1 MKEEQEEI
9 HLRDYWKVIL
19 KRRNSVLTFFSVIV
33 IVVTIG
39 TLTTTPVYKATTRL
53 LIDREYKN
61 LAELREI
68 YYYDPYSEDYYQT
81 QYELIKSTA
90 TAMRVVKNL
99 NLEENPEFNTALKK
113 TEIGF
118 FHSLLIGIRKIFS
131 SNQTTDKR
139 EAFDITTLLARKI
152 QGGLRVEP
160 VKNSR
165 IVNISFEYPEPRLAA
180 AIADGVAN
188 AYVEQVLDIKMGTAR
203 QAVEW
208 MTKKIEEQKKKL
220 EESQQALQAYM
231 KDKDIVELE
240 NKEAVTPLKLQN
252 LSYQLI
258 QAEAKRREA
267 EALYNQVKGLGDN
280 TSEALAVPAIAGDPV
295 VQALRTEEIKI
306 EKEIIEM
313 SKKFGE
319 KHPQMVRLRED
330 LRAVRGKI
338 ASEVKRA
345 IQAIKND
352 YELAKSK
359 ETSLRHQF
367 AQGKGEALALSE
379 KAIQYGVLKREV
391 ESNQQMYEALLK
403 RVKETSIIEEVKPFN
418 ISIID
423 RAEIPKSPVRP
434 RKILNILLSMIVGI
448 FGGIGVAFFL
458 EYLDNTFKVPDD
470 VEERLSIPL
479 LGVIPLIKD
488 LESQEKRLELLSHL
502 DQSSTVSEAYRSLR
516 TSILLSSVEPIK
528 SIVITSPLEDEGKT
542 TTAVNLAISLAQ
554 LDKMVLLVDADLRK
568 PKLHDV
574 FGVDNSTGLS
584 SFLTR
589 QVIKEI
595 TRESGITNLSL
606 ITSGPIPPNSSELL
620 SSKRMREFID
630 LVIDKFDMVIFDAAP
645 LITVTDA
652 SILSTLVDGTV
663 IVVRSGKTTF
673 DVAKRGVK
681 LLKDINSRILGAV
694 LNGFDTS
701 REGYEYLYPYY
712 YSYGVEKKD

>member
-1 MKEEQEEI
+1 MAEGQEEI
-9 HLRDYWKVIL
+9 HLRDYWKIIL
-19 KRRNSVLTFFSVIV
+19 KRRNSALTFFSVIV

-39 TLTTTPVYKATTRL
+39 TLTTTPVYKATTRV

-61 LAELREI
+61 LAEI
-68 YYYDPYSEDYYQT
+68 KDVYYDPYSEDYYQT

-90 TAMRVVKNL
+90 VAYRVVKNL
-99 NLEENPEFNTALKK
+99 NLEQNPEFNPSLKK
-113 TEIGF
+113 KEPGL
-118 FHSLLIGIRKIFS
+118 FHSLFTGIRHIFKPDHKTES
-131 SNQTTDKR
+131 R
-139 EAFDITTLLARKI
+139 ESVDTALVLAKNI
-152 QGGLRVEP
+152 QGGLKVEP

-165 IVNISFEYPEPRLAA
+165 IVNISYEHPDPRLAA
-180 AIADGVAN
+180 AIADGIAN

-208 MTKKIEEQKKKL
+208 MTRKIEEQKKKL

-267 EALYNQVKGLGDN
+267 EALYNQVKGLGSNVAD
-280 TSEALAVPAIAGDPV
+280 ALTVPAIAGDPV
-295 VQALRTEEIKI
+295 IQSLRTEEIKI
-306 EKEIIEM
+306 EKDIIEM

-319 KHPQMVRLRED
+319 KHPQMVRMKED
-330 LRAVRGKI
+330 LKAVRDKI

-345 IQAIKND
+345 IQAIRND
-352 YELAKSK
+352 YELAKAK
-359 ETSLRHQF
+359 EASLRHQF

-403 RVKETSIIEEVKPFN
+403 RVKETSIIEEVRPFN

-434 RKILNILLSMIVGI
+434 RRLLNIFLSIIVGI
-448 FGGIGVAFFL
+448 FGGIGISFFL
-458 EYLDNTFKVPDD
+458 EYLDNTFKTPDD
-470 VEERLSIPL
+470 VEERLSVPL
-479 LGVIPLIKD
+479 LGVIPIIKGPDLQDRRIELI
-488 LESQEKRLELLSHL
+488 SHL
-502 DQSSTVSEAYRSLR
+502 EQKSNVSEAYRALR
-516 TSILLSSVEPIK
+516 TSILLSSVDPIK
-528 SIVITSPLEDEGKT
+528 SIVITSPLENEGKT

-554 LDKMVLLVDADLRK
+554 MDKRVLLVDADLRK
-568 PKLHDV
+568 PKLHIV
-574 FGVDNSTGLS
+574 FGLDNSTGLS

-595 TRESGITNLSL
+595 IRESGIPNLSV

-620 SSKRMREFID
+620 SSKRMQEFVE
-630 LVIDKFDMVIFDAAP
+630 LVKEKFDMIIFDATP
-645 LITVTDA
+645 LIIVTDA

-663 IVVRSGKTTF
+663 MVVMAGKTTF
-673 DVAKRGVK
+673 DVARRGVK
-681 LLKDINSRILGAV
+681 LLRDINSRLLGSV
-694 LNGFDTS
+694 LNGLDTM

-712 YSYGVEKKD
+712 YSYGIEKKD

>member
-19 KRRNSVLTFFSVIV
+19 KRRNSILTFFSVIV

-39 TLTTTPVYKATTRL
+39 TLTTTPVYKATTRV

-68 YYYDPYSEDYYQT
+68 YYDPYSEDYYQT

-99 NLEENPEFNTALKK
+99 NLEENPEFNTALKN

-131 SNQTTDKR
+131 SSETTEKR

-180 AIADGVAN
+180 AIADGVAK

-208 MTKKIEEQKKKL
+208 MTRKIEEQKKKL

-280 TSEALAVPAIAGDPV
+280 TSEALVVPAKAGDPV

-319 KHPQMVRLRED
+319 KHPKMMRLRED
-330 LRAVRGKI
+330 LGR
-338 ASEVKRA
+338 
-345 IQAIKND
+345 
-352 YELAKSK
+352 
-359 ETSLRHQF
+359 
-367 AQGKGEALALSE
+367 SE
-379 KAIQYGVLKREV
+379 KR
-391 ESNQQMYEALLK
+391 
-403 RVKETSIIEEVKPFN
+403 
-418 ISIID
+418 
-423 RAEIPKSPVRP
+423 
-434 RKILNILLSMIVGI
+434 
-448 FGGIGVAFFL
+448 
-458 EYLDNTFKVPDD
+458 
-470 VEERLSIPL
+470 
-479 LGVIPLIKD
+479 
-488 LESQEKRLELLSHL
+488 
-502 DQSSTVSEAYRSLR
+502 
-516 TSILLSSVEPIK
+516 
-528 SIVITSPLEDEGKT
+528 
-542 TTAVNLAISLAQ
+542 
-554 LDKMVLLVDADLRK
+554 
-568 PKLHDV
+568 
-574 FGVDNSTGLS
+574 
-584 SFLTR
+584 
-589 QVIKEI
+589 
-595 TRESGITNLSL
+595 
-606 ITSGPIPPNSSELL
+606 
-620 SSKRMREFID
+620 
-630 LVIDKFDMVIFDAAP
+630 
-645 LITVTDA
+645 
-652 SILSTLVDGTV
+652 
-663 IVVRSGKTTF
+663 
-673 DVAKRGVK
+673 
-681 LLKDINSRILGAV
+681 
-694 LNGFDTS
+694 
-701 REGYEYLYPYY
+701 
-712 YSYGVEKKD
+712 

>member
-9 HLRDYWKVIL
+9 HLRDYWKVIQ
-19 KRRNSVLTFFSVIV
+19 KRRGSVLTFFSVIV

-39 TLTTTPVYKATTRL
+39 TLTTTPVYRATTRV

-61 LAELREI
+61 LAEIKEV
-68 YYYDPYSEDYYQT
+68 YYDPYSEDYYQT

-99 NLEENPEFNTALKK
+99 NLEQNPEFNTVLKK
-113 TEIGF
+113 TEIGLF
-118 FHSLLIGIRKIFS
+118 RSFLAGVRNIFS
-131 SNQTTDKR
+131 SGSKTEKNEVTDN
-139 EAFDITTLLARKI
+139 ATVLARKI

-165 IVNISFEYPEPRLAA
+165 IVNISYEYPEPRLAA
-180 AIADGVAN
+180 AIADGIAN

-258 QAEAKRREA
+258 QAEAKRREV
-267 EALYNQVKGLGDN
+267 EALYNQVKGLGNN
-280 TSEALAVPAIAGDPV
+280 TSEALTVPAIAGDPV
-295 VQALRTEEIKI
+295 IQALRTEEIKI
-306 EKEIIEM
+306 EKDIIEM

-319 KHPQMVRLRED
+319 KHPQMVRLKED
-330 LRAVRGKI
+330 LRAVREKI
-338 ASEVKRA
+338 TSEVKRA

-352 YELAKSK
+352 YELAKAK

-423 RAEIPKSPVRP
+423 RAEIPKSPVKP
-434 RKILNILLSMIVGI
+434 RTLLNILLSIIVGT
-448 FGGIGVAFFL
+448 FGGVGIAFFL
-458 EYLDNTFKVPDD
+458 EYLDNTFKTPDD
-470 VEERLSIPL
+470 VEEKLSVPL
-479 LGVIPLIKD
+479 LGVIPFVKVSELQD
-488 LESQEKRLELLSHL
+488 KRVELLTHL
-502 DQSSTVSEAYRSLR
+502 EQKSNLSEAYRSLR

-528 SIVITSPLEDEGKT
+528 SIVITSPLEGEGKT

-554 LDKMVLLVDADLRK
+554 LDRMVLLVDADLRK
-568 PKLHDV
+568 PKLHAV
-574 FGVDNSTGLS
+574 FGLDNATGLS
-584 SFLTR
+584 NFLTR

-595 TRESGITNLSL
+595 IRESGIPNLGV
-606 ITSGPIPPNSSELL
+606 ITSGAIPPNSSELL

-630 LVIDKFDMVIFDAAP
+630 LVKEKFDVVIFDAAP

-663 IVVRSGKTTF
+663 VVVRSGKTTF

-681 LLKDINSRILGAV
+681 LLKDINSRILGSV
-694 LNGFDTS
+694 LNGLDTT

-712 YSYGVEKKD
+712 SYGIERRD

>member
-1 MKEEQEEI
+1 MNEGQEEI
-9 HLRDYWKVIL
+9 HLRDYWKVVL

-33 IVVTIG
+33 IIVTIG
-39 TLTTTPVYKATTRL
+39 TLTTTPVYKATTRV

-61 LAELREI
+61 LAEIKEV
-68 YYYDPYSEDYYQT
+68 YYDPYSEDFYQT

-99 NLEENPEFNTALKK
+99 NLEQNPEFNPALKK
-113 TEIGF
+113 PEIGLF
-118 FHSLLIGIRKIFS
+118 QSFLGGIKNIFRS
-131 SNQTTDKR
+131 GSKTDKN
-139 EAFDITTLLARKI
+139 EITDNATALARKI
-152 QGGLRVEP
+152 QGGLKVEP

-165 IVNISFEYPEPRLAA
+165 IVNISYEYPEPRLAA
-180 AIADGVAN
+180 AIADGIAN
-188 AYVEQVLDIKMGTAR
+188 AYVEQVLDIKMSTAR

-208 MTKKIEEQKKKL
+208 MTRKIEEQKKKL

-267 EALYNQVKGLGDN
+267 EALYNQVKGLGNN
-280 TSEALAVPAIAGDPV
+280 TSEALTVPAIAGDPV
-295 VQALRTEEIKI
+295 IQALRTEEIKI
-306 EKEIIEM
+306 EKDIIEM

-319 KHPQMVRLRED
+319 KHPQMVRLKED
-330 LRAVRGKI
+330 LRAVRDKI

-352 YELAKSK
+352 YELAKAK

-403 RVKETSIIEEVKPFN
+403 KLKETSIIEEVRPFN

-423 RAEIPKSPVRP
+423 RAEVPKYPVRP
-434 RKILNILLSMIVGI
+434 RKLLNILLSIIVGL
-448 FGGIGVAFFL
+448 FGGIGIAFFL
-458 EYLDNTFKVPDD
+458 EYLDNTFKTPDD
-470 VEERLSIPL
+470 VEEKLSVPL
-479 LGVIPLIKD
+479 LGVIPFVKVSELQDKKI
-488 LESQEKRLELLSHL
+488 ELLTHL
-502 DQSSTVSEAYRSLR
+502 DHKSSISEAYRSLR
-516 TSILLSSVEPIK
+516 TSLLLSSVEPIK
-528 SIVITSPLEDEGKT
+528 SLVITSPLEDEGKT
-542 TTAVNLAISLAQ
+542 TVAVNLAISFAQ

-568 PKLHDV
+568 PKLHAV
-574 FGVDNSTGLS
+574 FGLDNTTGLS
-584 SFLTR
+584 NFLTR

-595 TRESGITNLSL
+595 IRESGITNLSV

-630 LVIDKFDMVIFDAAP
+630 LVKEKFDIVIFDAAP

-652 SILSTLVDGTV
+652 SILSTLVDGT
-663 IVVRSGKTTF
+663 IVVIRSGKTTF
-673 DVAKRGVK
+673 DVAKRGLK
-681 LLKDINSRILGAV
+681 LLRDINSRILGSV
-694 LNGFDTS
+694 LNGLDTT

>member
-9 HLRDYWKVIL
+9 HLRDYWKIIL
-19 KRRNSVLTFFSVIV
+19 KRKNSVLTFFSVIV
-33 IVVTIG
+33 IVVAIG
-39 TLTTTPVYKATTRL
+39 TLTTTPIYKATTRV
-53 LIDREYKN
+53 LIDREFKN

-68 YYYDPYSEDYYQT
+68 YYDPYSEDYYQT

-90 TAMRVVKNL
+90 TAIRVVKNL
-99 NLEENPEFNTALKK
+99 NLEQNPEFNTALKK
-113 TEIGF
+113 TEIGI
-118 FHSLLIGIRKIFS
+118 FHSLFAELKNMFGSGRVTNKGEPVD
-131 SNQTTDKR
+131 TT
-139 EAFDITTLLARKI
+139 IILARKI
-152 QGGLRVEP
+152 QGGLKVEP

-165 IVNISFEYPEPRLAA
+165 IVNISFEYPDPRLAA
-180 AIADGVAN
+180 AIADGIAN
-188 AYVEQVLDIKMGTAR
+188 AYVEQVLDIKMGAAR

-220 EESQQALQAYM
+220 EESQKALQAYM

-267 EALYNQVKGLGDN
+267 EALYNQVKGLGNN
-280 TSEALAVPAIAGDPV
+280 TSEALTVPAIAGDPV
-295 VQALRTEEIKI
+295 IQALRTEEIKI
-306 EKEIIEM
+306 EKDIIEM

-319 KHPQMVRLRED
+319 KHPQMVRLKED
-330 LRAVRGKI
+330 LRAVRDKI

-352 YELAKSK
+352 YELAKAK
-359 ETSLRHQF
+359 EASLRHQF

-403 RVKETSIIEEVKPFN
+403 RVKETSIIEEVRPFN

-423 RAEIPKSPVRP
+423 RAEIPRSPVKP
-434 RKILNILLSMIVGI
+434 RKFLNILLSIIVGI
-448 FGGIGVAFFL
+448 FGGVGIAFFL
-458 EYLDNTFKVPDD
+458 EYLDDTFKTPDD
-470 VEERLSIPL
+470 VEEKLSVPL
-479 LGVIPLIKD
+479 LGVIPLMNGSELQDK
-488 LESQEKRLELLSHL
+488 KLELMAYL
-502 DQSSTVSEAYRSLR
+502 DQNSVISEAYRSLR

-528 SIVITSPLEDEGKT
+528 SIVVTSPLEDEGKT
-542 TTAVNLAISLAQ
+542 TTAVNLAVSLAQ
-554 LDKMVLLVDADLRK
+554 LDKMVLLVDADLKK
-568 PKLHDV
+568 PKLHAI

-595 TRESGITNLSL
+595 TRESGVTNLSL

-620 SSKRMREFID
+620 SSKRMKEFID
-630 LVIDKFDMVIFDAAP
+630 LASEKFDVIVFDSAP
-645 LITVTDA
+645 LVTVTDA

-663 IVVRSGKTTF
+663 IVVRAGKTTF

-681 LLKDINSRILGAV
+681 LLRDINSRILGTV
-694 LNGFDTS
+694 LNGLDTKG
-701 REGYEYLYPYY
+701 EGYEYLYPYY

>member
-1 MKEEQEEI
+1 MKEDQEEI
-9 HLRDYWKVIL
+9 HLRDYWKVIQ

-39 TLTTTPVYKATTRL
+39 TLTTTPVYRATTRV

-61 LAELREI
+61 LAEIKEV
-68 YYYDPYSEDYYQT
+68 YYDPYSEDYYQT

-99 NLEENPEFNTALKK
+99 NLEQNPEFNTALKK
-113 TEIGF
+113 TEVGLF
-118 FHSLLIGIRKIFS
+118 QSFLGGLRNIFS
-131 SNQTTDKR
+131 SGSKTDKK
-139 EAFDITTLLARKI
+139 EITDTATALARKI

-165 IVNISFEYPEPRLAA
+165 IVNISYEYPEPRLAA
-180 AIADGVAN
+180 AIADGIAN
-188 AYVEQVLDIKMGTAR
+188 AYVEQVLDIKMATAR

-208 MTKKIEEQKKKL
+208 MTRKIEEQKKKL

-267 EALYNQVKGLGDN
+267 EALYNQVKGLGNN
-280 TSEALAVPAIAGDPV
+280 TSEALTVPAIAGDPV
-295 VQALRTEEIKI
+295 IQALRTEEIKI
-306 EKEIIEM
+306 EKDIIEM

-319 KHPQMVRLRED
+319 KHPQMVRLKED
-330 LRAVRGKI
+330 LRAVRDKI

-352 YELAKSK
+352 YELAKAK

-367 AQGKGEALALSE
+367 VQGKGEALALSE

-403 RVKETSIIEEVKPFN
+403 RVKETSIVEEVRPFN

-434 RKILNILLSMIVGI
+434 RKLLNILLSIIVGI
-448 FGGIGVAFFL
+448 FGGVGIAFFL
-458 EYLDNTFKVPDD
+458 EYLDNTFKIPDD
-470 VEERLSIPL
+470 VEEKLSVPL
-479 LGVIPLIKD
+479 LAVIPSVKVSELQDKKI
-488 LESQEKRLELLSHL
+488 ELLTHT
-502 DQSSTVSEAYRSLR
+502 DQKSILSEAYRSLR

-528 SIVITSPLEDEGKT
+528 SIVITSPLESEGKT

-568 PKLHDV
+568 PKLHAV
-574 FGVDNSTGLS
+574 FGVDNSIGLS

-595 TRESGITNLSL
+595 VREIGIPNLSV
-606 ITSGPIPPNSSELL
+606 ITSGPVPPNSSELI
-620 SSKRMREFID
+620 SSKRMREFIE
-630 LVIDKFDMVIFDAAP
+630 LIKEKFDIIIFDAAP

-663 IVVRSGKTTF
+663 VVVRSGKTTF
-673 DVAKRGVK
+673 DVAKRGIK
-681 LLKDINSRILGAV
+681 LLRDINSRILGSV
-694 LNGFDTS
+694 LNDLDTT

-712 YSYGVEKKD
+712 SYGVKRKD

>member
-1 MKEEQEEI
+1 MKEDQEEI

-19 KRRNSVLTFFSVIV
+19 KRRSSVLTFFSVIV

-39 TLTTTPVYKATTRL
+39 TLTTTPVYRATTRV

-61 LAELREI
+61 LAEIKEI
-68 YYYDPYSEDYYQT
+68 YYDPYSEDYYQT

-90 TAMRVVKNL
+90 TAIRVVKNL
-99 NLEENPEFNTALKK
+99 NLEQNPDFNTALKK
-113 TEIGF
+113 TEIGLF
-118 FHSLLIGIRKIFS
+118 RSFLAGIRNIFS
-131 SNQTTDKR
+131 SGSKTEKNEIMDNATV
-139 EAFDITTLLARKI
+139 LARKI
-152 QGGLRVEP
+152 QGGLKVEP

-165 IVNISFEYPEPRLAA
+165 IVNISYEYPEPRLAA
-180 AIADGVAN
+180 AIADGIAN

-208 MTKKIEEQKKKL
+208 MTRKIEEQKKKL

-267 EALYNQVKGLGDN
+267 EALYNQVKGLGNN
-280 TSEALAVPAIAGDPV
+280 TSEALTVPAIAGDPV
-295 VQALRTEEIKI
+295 IQALRTEEIKL
-306 EKEIIEM
+306 EKDIIEM

-319 KHPQMVRLRED
+319 KHPQMVRLKED
-330 LRAVRGKI
+330 LRAVREKI
-338 ASEVKRA
+338 TSEVKRA

-352 YELAKSK
+352 YELAKAK

-423 RAEIPKSPVRP
+423 RAEIPKSPVKP
-434 RKILNILLSMIVGI
+434 RKLLNILLSIIVGI
-448 FGGIGVAFFL
+448 FGGVGIAFFL
-458 EYLDNTFKVPDD
+458 EYLDNTFKTPDD
-470 VEERLSIPL
+470 VEEKLSVPL
-479 LGVIPLIKD
+479 LGVIPFVKVSELQDK
-488 LESQEKRLELLSHL
+488 KVELLTHL
-502 DQSSTVSEAYRSLR
+502 EQKSNLSEAYRSLR

-528 SIVITSPLEDEGKT
+528 SIVITSPLESEGKT

-568 PKLHDV
+568 PKLHAV
-574 FGVDNSTGLS
+574 FGLDNATGLS
-584 SFLTR
+584 NFLTR

-595 TRESGITNLSL
+595 IRESGIPNLSV

-630 LVIDKFDMVIFDAAP
+630 LVKEKFDIVIFDAAP

-663 IVVRSGKTTF
+663 MVVRSGKTTF

-681 LLKDINSRILGAV
+681 LLKDINSRILGSV
-694 LNGFDTS
+694 LNGLDTT

-712 YSYGVEKKD
+712 SYGVERRD

>member
-1 MKEEQEEI
+1 MKGEQEEI
-9 HLRDYWKVIL
+9 HLRDYWKIIL
-19 KRRNSVLTFFSVIV
+19 KRKNSVLTFFSVIV
-33 IVVTIG
+33 IVVAIG
-39 TLTTTPVYKATTRL
+39 TLTTTPIYKATTRV
-53 LIDREYKN
+53 LIDREFKN

-68 YYYDPYSEDYYQT
+68 YYDPYSEDYYQT

-90 TAMRVVKNL
+90 TAIRVVKNL
-99 NLEENPEFNTALKK
+99 NLEQNPEFNTALKK
-113 TEIGF
+113 TEIGI
-118 FHSLLIGIRKIFS
+118 FHSLFAGLKNMFGSGHVTNKGEPVD
-131 SNQTTDKR
+131 TT
-139 EAFDITTLLARKI
+139 IILARKI
-152 QGGLRVEP
+152 QGGLKVEP

-165 IVNISFEYPEPRLAA
+165 IVNISFEYPDPRIAA
-180 AIADGVAN
+180 AIADGIAN
-188 AYVEQVLDIKMGTAR
+188 AYVEQVLDIKMGAAR

-220 EESQQALQAYM
+220 EESQKALQAYM

-267 EALYNQVKGLGDN
+267 EALYNQVKGLGNN
-280 TSEALAVPAIAGDPV
+280 TSEALTVPAVAGDPV
-295 VQALRTEEIKI
+295 IQALRTEEIKI
-306 EKEIIEM
+306 EKDIIEM

-319 KHPQMVRLRED
+319 KHPQMVRLKED
-330 LRAVRGKI
+330 LRAVRDKI

-352 YELAKSK
+352 YELAKAK
-359 ETSLRHQF
+359 EASLRHQF

-403 RVKETSIIEEVKPFN
+403 RVKETSIIEEVRPFN

-423 RAEIPKSPVRP
+423 RAEMPRSPVKP
-434 RKILNILLSMIVGI
+434 RKFLNILLSIIVGI
-448 FGGIGVAFFL
+448 FGGVGIAFFL
-458 EYLDNTFKVPDD
+458 EYLDDTFKTPDD
-470 VEERLSIPL
+470 VEEKLSVPL
-479 LGVIPLIKD
+479 LGVIPLIKGSELQD
-488 LESQEKRLELLSHL
+488 KKLELMAYL
-502 DQSSTVSEAYRSLR
+502 DQNSVISEAYRSLR

-528 SIVITSPLEDEGKT
+528 SIVVTSPLEDEGKT
-542 TTAVNLAISLAQ
+542 TTAVNLAVSLAQ
-554 LDKMVLLVDADLRK
+554 LDKMVLLVDADLKK
-568 PKLHDV
+568 PKLHAV

-584 SFLTR
+584 CFLTR

-595 TRESGITNLSL
+595 TRESGVTNLSL

-620 SSKRMREFID
+620 SSKRMKEFID
-630 LVIDKFDMVIFDAAP
+630 LASEKFDVIVFDSAP
-645 LITVTDA
+645 LVTVTDA

-663 IVVRSGKTTF
+663 IVVRAGKTTF

-681 LLKDINSRILGAV
+681 LLRDINSRILGTV
-694 LNGFDTS
+694 LNGLDTKG
-701 REGYEYLYPYY
+701 EGYEYLYPYY

>member
-1 MKEEQEEI
+1 MNEGQEEI
-9 HLRDYWKVIL
+9 HLRDYWKVVL

-33 IVVTIG
+33 IIVTIG
-39 TLTTTPVYKATTRL
+39 TLTTTPVYKATTRV

-61 LAELREI
+61 LAEIKEV
-68 YYYDPYSEDYYQT
+68 YYDPYSEDFYQT

-99 NLEENPEFNTALKK
+99 NLEQNPEFNPALKK
-113 TEIGF
+113 PEVGLF
-118 FHSLLIGIRKIFS
+118 QSFLGGIKNIFRS
-131 SNQTTDKR
+131 GSKTDKN
-139 EAFDITTLLARKI
+139 EITDNATALARKI
-152 QGGLRVEP
+152 QGGLKVEP

-165 IVNISFEYPEPRLAA
+165 IVNISYEYPEPRLAA
-180 AIADGVAN
+180 AIADGIAN
-188 AYVEQVLDIKMGTAR
+188 AYVEQVLDIKMSTAR

-208 MTKKIEEQKKKL
+208 MTRKIEEQKKKL

-267 EALYNQVKGLGDN
+267 EALYNQVKGLGNN
-280 TSEALAVPAIAGDPV
+280 TPEALTVPAIAGDPV
-295 VQALRTEEIKI
+295 IQALRTEEIKI
-306 EKEIIEM
+306 EKDIIEM

-319 KHPQMVRLRED
+319 KHPQMVRLKED
-330 LRAVRGKI
+330 LRAVRDKI

-352 YELAKSK
+352 YELAKAK

-403 RVKETSIIEEVKPFN
+403 KLKETSIIEEVRPFN

-423 RAEIPKSPVRP
+423 RAEVPKYPIRP
-434 RKILNILLSMIVGI
+434 RKLLNILLSIIVGL
-448 FGGIGVAFFL
+448 FGGIGIAFFL
-458 EYLDNTFKVPDD
+458 EYLDNTFKTPDD
-470 VEERLSIPL
+470 VEEKLSVPL
-479 LGVIPLIKD
+479 LGVIPFVKVSELQDKKI
-488 LESQEKRLELLSHL
+488 ELLTHL
-502 DQSSTVSEAYRSLR
+502 DHKSSISEAYRSLR
-516 TSILLSSVEPIK
+516 TSLLLSSVEPIK
-528 SIVITSPLEDEGKT
+528 SLVITSPLEDEGKT
-542 TTAVNLAISLAQ
+542 TVAVNLAISFAQ

-568 PKLHDV
+568 PKLHAV
-574 FGVDNSTGLS
+574 FGLDNTTGLS
-584 SFLTR
+584 NFLTR

-595 TRESGITNLSL
+595 IRESGITNLSV

-630 LVIDKFDMVIFDAAP
+630 LVKEKFDIVIFDAAP

-652 SILSTLVDGTV
+652 SILSTLVDGT
-663 IVVRSGKTTF
+663 IVVIRSGKTTF
-673 DVAKRGVK
+673 DVAKRGLK
-681 LLKDINSRILGAV
+681 LLRDINSRILGSV
-694 LNGFDTS
+694 LNGLDTT